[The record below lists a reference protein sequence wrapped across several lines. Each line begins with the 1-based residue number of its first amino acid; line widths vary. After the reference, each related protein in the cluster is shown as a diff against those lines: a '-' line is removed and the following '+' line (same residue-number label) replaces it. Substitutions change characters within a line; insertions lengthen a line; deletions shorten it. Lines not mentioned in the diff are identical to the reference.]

1 MSSASAAKTADAAR
15 LPLML
20 TELRLPTIK
29 RLWVELAE
37 QSNREGWQAER
48 FLSVLLGYE
57 MDERETRRLARAR
70 ADSQL
75 PPGKSL
81 EQFDFSAVGTISKAH
96 IMALAEADSWLA
108 QGHNLLAFGPPGVG
122 KTHLVAALGHALI
135 DRGHKVLFMRTSE
148 LVQRLQAARRDL
160 RLPSELAKLDRFDLL
175 ILDDL
180 SYARRDQAE
189 TSVLFELIAERY
201 ERKSIAITANAP
213 FSAWDEVFP
222 DKAMTVAAVDRLV
235 HHATILEMNVDSYRR
250 RAALPASR
258 QRSANKA
265 R

>member
-1 MSSASAAKTADAAR
+1 MSAAITGNTADAAGV
-15 LPLML
+15 PIML

-29 RLWVELAE
+29 RLWADLAE
-37 QSNREGWQAER
+37 QSNREGWPAER
-48 FLSVLLGYE
+48 FLGALLGHE
-57 MDERETRRLARAR
+57 MAERETRRLARAR

-75 PPGKSL
+75 PPGKGL
-81 EQFDFSAVGTISKAH
+81 AQFDFSAVSTISKAH
-96 IMALAEADSWLA
+96 VMALAEADSWLA
-108 QGHNLLAFGPPGVG
+108 QGHNLLAFGPPGAG
-122 KTHLVAALGHALI
+122 KTHLVAGLGHALI

-160 RLPSELAKLDRFDLL
+160 RLPGELAKLDRFDLL

-180 SYARRDQAE
+180 GYARRDQAE

-201 ERKSIAITANAP
+201 ERKSIAITANTP

-250 RAALPASR
+250 RAASPARR
-258 QRSANKA
+258 QRSATKT
-265 R
+265 